1 MFFNTFI
8 PRKSNIIIKGQDY
21 TYEVDFKFYK
31 TKKFVKSTID
41 KISGKLKFNLN
52 EDIDYLI
59 SFPKPVQMFDKDYE
73 GSFSISDLYKFDDIY
88 KVEII
93 VDTER
98 INPFKLN
105 HFKLSD

>member
-1 MFFNTFI
+1 MSLSNPKMVKVTRKDNT
-8 PRKSNIIIKGQDY
+8 NIKKI
-21 TYEVDFKFYK
+21 EVIERESEGKKANLK
-31 TKKFVKSTID
+31 TTS
-41 KISGKLKFNLN
+41 N
-52 EDIDYLI
+52 EDIEYLI
-59 SFPKPVQMFDKDYE
+59 SFPQPIEMYDKDYE